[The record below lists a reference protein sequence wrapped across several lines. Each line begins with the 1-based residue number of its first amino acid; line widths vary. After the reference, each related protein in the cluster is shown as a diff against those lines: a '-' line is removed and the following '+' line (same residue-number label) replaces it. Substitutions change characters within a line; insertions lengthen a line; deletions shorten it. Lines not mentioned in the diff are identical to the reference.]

1 MSTARAYDNW
11 RTEAPDDSIRE
22 MAIERDQDRY
32 VQDWIDG
39 NLVEIDDEDRYHGP
53 INRAL
58 EADGIGDIAGAIKA
72 MRAGNWQQVTAL
84 MAKFLT
90 DVEQE
95 IRKDA

>member
-1 MSTARAYDNW
+1 MSTSRQYDNW
-11 RTEAPDDSIRE
+11 RTEAPDDSIRDA
-22 MAIERDQDRY
+22 AIERDQDRY

-39 NLVEIDDEDRYHGP
+39 NLVEIDGEDRYHGP

-58 EADGIGDIAGAIKA
+58 EADGIDDVAGALEA
-72 MRAGNWQQVTAL
+72 MRSGKWPQVTLL
-84 MAKFLT
+84 MARFLT